1 SLPTGTSSSPG
12 SAGWNVSAPKSRLP
26 CSTSTAICRAGTR
39 RTSIVMSGY
48 CWRKRATS
56 GNSVWTAASFE
67 PTRTRPRRRSR
78 SSRTACS
85 RSSRGRPEPLT
96 VVLQHAPRFGERAGL
111 RRPVE
116 QLLAEFD
123 LEAAHRLADR
133 GLGAVHLGR
142 RARKAALVGDRE
154 EDLQRRQV

>member
-1 SLPTGTSSSPG
+1 DRDVRILL
-12 SAGWNVSAPKSRLP
+12 AEARDERQQRVDRRFV
-26 CSTSTAICRAGTR
+26 RADQD
-39 RTSIVMSGY
+39 
-48 CWRKRATS
+48 
-56 GNSVWTAASFE
+56 AAAAEIPQFADGRFGFFRE
-67 PTRTRPRRRSR
+67 PH
-78 SSRTACS
+78 
-85 RSSRGRPEPLT
+85 EPLT

-133 GLGAVHLGR
+133 GLSAVHLGS

-154 EDLQRRQV
+154 EDLQRRQVHNYQLFYGNHYHFDFYCPRRYKEWS